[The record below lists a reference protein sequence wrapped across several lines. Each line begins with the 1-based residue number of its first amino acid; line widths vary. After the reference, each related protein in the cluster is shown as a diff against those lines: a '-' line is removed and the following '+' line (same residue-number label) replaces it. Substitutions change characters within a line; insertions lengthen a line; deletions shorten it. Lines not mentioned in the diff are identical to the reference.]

1 MKKIYMIAAAALL
14 TVTTAGARELKFCQ
28 GDKVFNAQDRLVWN
42 QCKIED
48 YGADG
53 KDYVYDPGISILSD
67 VDANDVIVTATCTTG
82 QNIQLCCGGSC
93 EMGTSLTKR
102 NIEVKA
108 GVPLASQLEQTG
120 QTYSADEPIP
130 HVEVELT
137 AQYADDPSS
146 LIKLEMVF
154 DSGTGI
160 TTIVADNDFCAV
172 QGGIRYNLTGASEVN
187 LYDMTGRRVFSEKV
201 SGSGIIPTAALPV
214 GIYVYCVEGSARRT
228 GKLFVR

>member
-53 KDYVYDPGISILSD
+53 KDYVYDPEISILSD

-93 EMGTSLTKR
+93 EMGPSITKR
-102 NIEVKA
+102 DIEVKA

-120 QTYSADEPIP
+120 QTYSADELIP

-146 LIKLEMVF
+146 LIKLEIVF
-154 DSGTGI
+154 DAGTGI
-160 TTIVADNDFCAV
+160 TSVTADKEIASV
-172 QGGIRYNLTGASEVN
+172 QGGIRYNLTGTSEVN
-187 LYDMTGRRVFSEKV
+187 LYDMTGRRVVTAKV
-201 SGSGIIPTAALPV
+201 SGSGIIPTAALPA
-214 GIYVYCVEGSARRT
+214 GIYVYSVEGTSRRT

>member
-93 EMGTSLTKR
+93 EMGPSITKR

-146 LIKLEMVF
+146 LIKLEIVF
-154 DSGTGI
+154 DTGTGI
-160 TTIVADNDFCAV
+160 ASVKADNDITAV
-172 QGGIRYNLTGASEVN
+172 KEGIRYNLTSASEVS
-187 LYDMTGRRVFSEKV
+187 LYDMTGRRVVTAKV
-201 SGSGIIPTAALPV
+201 SGSGIIPTAALPA
-214 GIYVYCVEGSARRT
+214 GIYVYSVEGTSRRT

>member
-14 TVTTAGARELKFCQ
+14 TVTDAGARELKFCQ
-28 GDKVFNAQDRLVWN
+28 GDKVFDAQDRLVWN

-48 YGADG
+48 YGAEG

-67 VDANDVIVTATCTTG
+67 VDATDIIVTATCTTG
-82 QNIQLCCGGSC
+82 QNIQLCCGGNC
-93 EMGTSLTKR
+93 EMGPSVTKR
-102 NIEVKA
+102 NIEVEA

-137 AQYADDPSS
+137 AQYAGDPSS
-146 LIKLEMVF
+146 LIKLEIVF
-154 DSGTGI
+154 DTGTGI
-160 TTIVADNDFCAV
+160 TPVTADNEITSV
-172 QGGIRYNLTGASEVN
+172 QGGIKYNLTGASEVN
-187 LYDMTGRRVFSEKV
+187 LYDMTGHRVLGTTV
-201 SGSGIIPTAALPV
+201 SGSGIIPTVQLPA
-214 GIYVYCVEGSARRT
+214 GIYVYSVEGNTRRT

>member
-53 KDYVYDPGISILSD
+53 KNYVYDPGISILSD
-67 VDANDVIVTATCTTG
+67 VYANDVIVTATCTTG

-93 EMGTSLTKR
+93 EKGTSLTKR

-120 QTYSADEPIP
+120 ETYSADEPIP

-146 LIKLEMVF
+146 LIKLEIVF

>member
-53 KDYVYDPGISILSD
+53 KDYVYDPEISILSD

-93 EMGTSLTKR
+93 EMGPSITKR

-120 QTYSADEPIP
+120 QTYSADELIP

-146 LIKLEMVF
+146 LIKLEIVF

-160 TTIVADNDFCAV
+160 ASVKADNDITAV
-172 QGGIRYNLTGASEVN
+172 KEGIRYNLTCASEVS
-187 LYDMTGRRVFSEKV
+187 LYDMTGRRVVTAKV
-201 SGSGIIPTAALPV
+201 SGSGIIPTAALPA
-214 GIYVYCVEGSARRT
+214 GIYVYSVEGTSRRT

>member
-53 KDYVYDPGISILSD
+53 KDYVYDPEISILSD

-93 EMGTSLTKR
+93 EMGPSITKR
-102 NIEVKA
+102 DIEVKA

-120 QTYSADEPIP
+120 QTYSADERIP

-137 AQYADDPSS
+137 AQYAGDPSS
-146 LIKLEMVF
+146 LIKLEIVF
-154 DSGTGI
+154 DTGTGI
-160 TTIVADNDFCAV
+160 TSVTADNDITAV
-172 QGGIRYNLTGASEVN
+172 KEGIRYNLTSASEVS
-187 LYDMTGRRVFSEKV
+187 LYDMTGRRVVTAKV
-201 SGSGIIPTAALPV
+201 SGSGIIPTAALPA
-214 GIYVYCVEGSARRT
+214 GIYVYSVEGSARRT

>member
-53 KDYVYDPGISILSD
+53 KDYVYDPEISILSD

-93 EMGTSLTKR
+93 EMGPSITKR
-102 NIEVKA
+102 DIEVKA

-120 QTYSADEPIP
+120 QTYSADELIP

-146 LIKLEMVF
+146 LIKLEIVF
-154 DSGTGI
+154 DVGTGI
-160 TTIVADNDFCAV
+160 TSVTADKEIASV
-172 QGGIRYNLTGASEVN
+172 QGGIRYNLTGTSEVN
-187 LYDMTGRRVFSEKV
+187 LYDMTGRRVVTAKV
-201 SGSGIIPTAALPV
+201 SGSGIIPTTALPA
-214 GIYVYCVEGSARRT
+214 GIYVYSVEGTSRRT